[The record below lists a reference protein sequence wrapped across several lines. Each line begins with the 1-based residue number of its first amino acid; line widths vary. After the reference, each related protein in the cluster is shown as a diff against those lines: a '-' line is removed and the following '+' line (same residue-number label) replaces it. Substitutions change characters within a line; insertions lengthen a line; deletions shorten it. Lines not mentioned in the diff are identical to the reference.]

1 MPDGD
6 TLELICEKD
15 QLNAYATQVG
25 FIGLFMGAYFGG
37 TFAEKFGRKR
47 TMIVALVG
55 TAVGLIGQSLVPTGP
70 SGYYCFLVARILAM
84 AFNHMAY
91 LSFCCYVTE
100 IVGPEGR
107 KITGMVPNF
116 MYAFGQGCS
125 TVAEFTRPFFLNTVT
140 LSVGLFLVCHP
151 YMKLHVSIGV
161 IILAS

>member
-1 MPDGD
+1 
-6 TLELICEKD
+6 
-15 QLNAYATQVG
+15 
-25 FIGLFMGAYFGG
+25 MGAYFGG

-47 TMIVALVG
+47 TMIVALIG
-55 TAVGLIGQSLVPTGP
+55 TAVAQIGQALVPTGP

-84 AFNHMAY
+84 AFNHMSY

-125 TVAEFTRPFFLNTVT
+125 TVAYVHTALLNTV
-140 LSVGLFLVCHP
+140 LILLVQRLHFAILCHLFA
-151 YMKLHVSIGV
+151 KLHVSIGI

>member
-1 MPDGD
+1 MAIFVTKITYLIEITVPDGD

-47 TMIVALVG
+47 TMIVALIG
-55 TAVGLIGQSLVPTGP
+55 TAVAQVGQALVPTGP

-116 MYAFGQGCS
+116 MYAFG
-125 TVAEFTRPFFLNTVT
+125 
-140 LSVGLFLVCHP
+140 
-151 YMKLHVSIGV
+151 
-161 IILAS
+161 